1 MTRALHITS
10 SHALI
15 RRYYQELE
23 RYGARH
29 VEHES
34 ALRSA
39 FEDLLKGSGRLVGW
53 ELIREQSLRSGDRLV
68 RPDGTLWD
76 RNNLRRG
83 YPLTNTIFENTR
95 RAVLYQNEQPVLR
108 VDLGDASELA
118 VLLNQFFAHT
128 EPDIRRFE

>member
-39 FEDLLKGSGRLVGW
+39 FQGLLADSARLAGW
-53 ELIREQSLRSGDRLV
+53 NLEPEAPLRIGDRLV
-68 RPDGTLWD
+68 RPDGTL
-76 RNNLRRG
+76 
-83 YPLTNTIFENTR
+83 
-95 RAVLYQNEQPVLR
+95 
-108 VDLGDASELA
+108 
-118 VLLNQFFAHT
+118 
-128 EPDIRRFE
+128 